1 MSDHRS
7 DRRSCRKHCTA
18 NCRPR
23 HWRLIDV
30 AIAVMHCVPAKQP
43 VCRSSVPVE
52 DSSEDAM
59 IGAAVVAAVVVAAVE
74 VVVAEAVASD

>member
-1 MSDHRS
+1 
-7 DRRSCRKHCTA
+7 
-18 NCRPR
+18 
-23 HWRLIDV
+23 
-30 AIAVMHCVPAKQP
+30 MHCVPAKQP